1 VQSLRALASEASLPN
16 GPSFV
21 SSRLDGREAA
31 EDDPAMSVTILGIAG
46 SLRTRSYNRAL
57 LRAAQDLAPDG
68 MTIASFELAP
78 LPLYNADV
86 EAAGLPGSVVAL
98 KDAIRAA
105 DGLLFATPEY
115 NHGVPGLL
123 KNAIDWASR
132 AATGERPCLNGKP
145 AGIIGASPG
154 MTGTARAQAQLRQ
167 AFVFTQTYPLQGPEF
182 ALGSCAD
189 KFDAELRLSH
199 ERSREL
205 LGRYLER
212 LRDWAERLRGMA

>member
-1 VQSLRALASEASLPN
+1 
-16 GPSFV
+16 
-21 SSRLDGREAA
+21 
-31 EDDPAMSVTILGIAG
+31 MSVTILGVAG
-46 SLRTRSYNRAL
+46 SLRLRSYNRAL
-57 LRAAQDLAPDG
+57 LRAAQELVPDG
-68 MTIASFELAP
+68 MRIESFDLAL
-78 LPLYNADV
+78 LPPYNADL
-86 EAAGLPGSVVAL
+86 EAAGLPEPVAAL
-98 KDAIRAA
+98 KAAIRAA

-132 AATGERPCLNGKP
+132 ASAGERPCLNGKA

-189 KFDAELRLSH
+189 KFDPELRLRD
-199 ERSREL
+199 EKSREFL
-205 LGRYLER
+205 RRYLVR
-212 LRDWAERLRGMA
+212 LKDWTERLRGLA